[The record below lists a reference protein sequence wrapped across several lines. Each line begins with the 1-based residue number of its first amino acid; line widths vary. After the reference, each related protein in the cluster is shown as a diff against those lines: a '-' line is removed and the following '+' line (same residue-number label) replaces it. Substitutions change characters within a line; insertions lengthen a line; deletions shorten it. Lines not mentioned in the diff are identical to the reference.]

1 LLKTVDCKAFLAFC
15 VSAGKGRILKDSPM
29 TIHELKAELAARME
43 PLALALLP
51 EPPTTK
57 TRHELRFGAKG
68 ALAVRIAGAKRG
80 TFCDYAAGAKGDALA
95 FIAHARQCPP
105 REAFQ
110 WARQWLG
117 GACPPPPAPNP
128 PMPAASPAER
138 AWSLQTARNL
148 WHEALPAKGSLA
160 ETYLAA
166 RGLALPATAP
176 LAFHP
181 RAWRNKEHGPPC
193 PAMLALMT
201 EPETGAPVGVHV
213 TYLARDGVGKAPGTR
228 AKVMLGKAGL
238 IRLASI
244 EGAGLGL
251 AEGIETAL
259 AVMQRAGWAP
269 VWAATSAGAVARF
282 PILPAV
288 ECLTVFGDAD
298 PPGMS
303 AARQAAQRWRD
314 AGKQA
319 RICAPPA
326 GDWDDALRG
335 CRA

>member
-1 LLKTVDCKAFLAFC
+1 
-15 VSAGKGRILKDSPM
+15 M

-95 FIAHARQCPP
+95 FVAHARQCPP

-128 PMPAASPAER
+128 PMPAASPAEK
-138 AWSLQTARNL
+138 AWSMQTARNL
-148 WHEALPAKGSLA
+148 WRDALPAKGSLA

-181 RAWRNKEHGPPC
+181 RAWRNKDSGAPG

-201 EPETGAPVGVHV
+201 CPDTAEPVGVHV
-213 TYLARDGVGKAPGTR
+213 TYLRPDGSGKADGDR
-228 AKVMLGKAGL
+228 VKVMLGRAGV
-238 IRLASI
+238 IRLAQI
-244 EGAGLGL
+244 EGSELGV

-259 AVMQRAGWAP
+259 AVAQRAGWHP
-269 VWAATSAGAVARF
+269 VWAATSAGGVARF
-282 PILPAV
+282 PIIPSV
-288 ECLTVFGDAD
+288 EALTLFADAD
-298 PPGMS
+298 APGMT
-303 AARQAAQRWRD
+303 AAQHAAKRWRE
-314 AGKQA
+314 AGRVA

-326 GDWDDALRG
+326 GDWHDALRECG
-335 CRA
+335 Q

>member
-1 LLKTVDCKAFLAFC
+1 
-15 VSAGKGRILKDSPM
+15 M
-29 TIHELKAELAARME
+29 TFQELKARLAERMA
-43 PLALALLP
+43 PLAYDLLATR
-51 EPPTTK
+51 PTMRTQE
-57 TRHELRFGAKG
+57 ELRFGRKG
-68 ALAVRIAGAKRG
+68 ALAVRIAGPKRG

-117 GACPPPPAPNP
+117 QPGDASSPPPAPNP
-128 PMPAASPAER
+128 PAPAASAPPKL
-138 AWSLQTARNL
+138 WSLQTARNL
-148 WHEALPAKGSLA
+148 WRDAVPAKGSLA

-181 RAWRNKEHGPPC
+181 SAWRNKENGPPC
-193 PAMLALMT
+193 PALLALMT
-201 EPETGAPVGVHV
+201 EPETGAPVGVHC
-213 TYLARDGVGKAPGTR
+213 TYLACDGAGKAPGGR
-228 AKVMLGKAGL
+228 AKVMFGRAGV
-238 IRLASI
+238 IRLAPI
-244 EGAGLGL
+244 EGAALGL

-298 PPGMS
+298 LPGMT
-303 AARQAAQRWRD
+303 AARQAAQAWRD

-326 GDWDDALRG
+326 GDWDDALPPPPTTQSEGDRCHG
-335 CRA
+335 